1 MKAIVFLV
9 GTCTLFNCVST
20 KAQNAVAPSITTA
33 PLGTAQLAMYRDFLA
48 TWNAGAKT
56 ALNVASTTEPF
67 APLDDDLK
75 GCLRQFPKVHHAMVY
90 TIPASAFDGLDVL
103 LVDPRTHQK
112 RDPGDAIRNG
122 QPVDDAVDAG
132 IAAGIFTFS
141 ETIFNSY
148 HTRAAFTYSFVCGG
162 LCGNGGTI
170 IFQRKN
176 GKWIREKNRC
186 GSWES

>member
-1 MKAIVFLV
+1 
-9 GTCTLFNCVST
+9 
-20 KAQNAVAPSITTA
+20 
-33 PLGTAQLAMYRDFLA
+33 
-48 TWNAGAKT
+48 
-56 ALNVASTTEPF
+56 
-67 APLDDDLK
+67 
-75 GCLRQFPKVHHAMVY
+75 MVY

-141 ETIFNSY
+141 ETIFNSD

-170 IFQRKN
+170 LFQRKN
-176 GKWIREKNRC
+176 GKWIREQNRC